1 MDAGAA
7 KRENPGQVPSPGIAD
22 RTGEEP
28 PMTSQ
33 MPCMFRGVLCAL
45 ALTMAGVAGAQPY
58 PTQTIRIVA
67 PVPPGGGV
75 DILSRALAQK
85 LTESLGV
92 SVVVENKA
100 GASAVVGTDFV
111 AKSAPD
117 GYTLLM
123 GYSVLA
129 TNRFLQSKLPYD
141 LDRDLTPVIHVGY
154 IPLILVTQPAF
165 PANSVKELIAL
176 AKAKPGQLTYASGG
190 AGAGAHLSGE
200 LFKSLAGVDL
210 VHVPYKGNA
219 PALNDMLGGHVNIMF
234 DTITTSLPHVK
245 AGQLK
250 GLATTGAKRSPLAPD
265 LPTMIEAGLPTFEI
279 SAWYMVFAPKK
290 TPKEA
295 IAKLNGALGAAMTDP
310 ELVKRMAALG
320 VTFVGGTPEPAD
332 AFLQSEVRQ
341 WGELIKS
348 AGIRAE

>member
-1 MDAGAA
+1 VDGPRA
-7 KRENPGQVPSPGIAD
+7 KSENPMSGI
-22 RTGEEP
+22 RT
-28 PMTSQ
+28 MRRRTSGGST
-33 MPCMFRGVLCAL
+33 MKRFSRMLAAALCGGLL
-45 ALTMAGVAGAQPY
+45 AAAPAVAQAQSW
-58 PTQTIRIVA
+58 PTQTIKIVA

-75 DILSRALAQK
+75 DFLSRAFAQK

-129 TNRFLQSKLPYD
+129 TNRFLQASLPYD
-141 LDRDLTPVIHVGY
+141 LDRDLTPVINVGY

-165 PANSVKELIAL
+165 PANSVAELIAL
-176 AKAKPGQLTYASGG
+176 AKSKPGKLTFASGG

-200 LFKSLAGVDL
+200 LFKHSAGVDL
-210 VHVPYKGNA
+210 IHVPYKGNA
-219 PALNDMLGGHVNIMF
+219 PALNDLLGGHVNIMF

-250 GLATTGAKRSPLAPD
+250 ALATTGGKRSPLAPD
-265 LPTMIEAGLPTFEI
+265 VPTMIEAGLPGFEI
-279 SAWYMVFAPKK
+279 TAWYAIFAPKK
-290 TPKEA
+290 TPKDV
-295 IAKLNGALGAAMTDP
+295 IAKLNGALNAAMTDP
-310 ELVKRMAALG
+310 ELVKRMAGQG
-320 VTFVGGTPEPAD
+320 VTLVGGTPAEAE
-332 AFLQSEVRQ
+332 AFVQAEATR
-341 WGELIKS
+341 WGEVIKR
-348 AGIRAE
+348 AGIKAE